1 MNRTPLWNGFNLIT
15 ALGARAG
22 GALPQAV
29 FGVSIDT
36 RTLHPGDLY
45 FAIKG
50 ENSDGHDY
58 VKAAFEAGAE
68 AAVVDEAHAD
78 ELKGTGSLFVVR
90 DVLASLESL
99 GRRARER
106 TRAGIVAVTGSV
118 GKTGT
123 KEMLR
128 LVLSEFGETH
138 ASAASYNN
146 HWGVPLTLARMPAQ
160 SRFGVFEIGM
170 NHAGE
175 ITPLVAM
182 VRPHVAVV
190 TTVAPVHLEAFE
202 SVDSIADA
210 KAEIFSGLEPNGVA
224 IIHRDIAQFERLRA
238 AAKLTQASQV
248 LSFGEDEKSDAR
260 LIAVK
265 NDEDGCVVDAWILGI
280 DLRYRIGAPGKH
292 IALNSLAVLLAGR
305 ALGLDVAEI
314 AAALIEFKP
323 PAGRGARSEI
333 LTPEGVFTLIDE
345 SYNANPASMRAAL
358 GLLGA
363 AEPGVEGRRIAV
375 IGDMLEL
382 GPNGAKLHAEL
393 AADIAAN
400 QVDLVFGAGP
410 LTQSLFEAL
419 DTGQRAKWATTS
431 AEIRDALLSEVRA
444 GEVVMVKGSNG
455 SRMGPLVKALKDA
468 YAANTVEPIKQD

>member
-15 ALGARAG
+15 ALGARVG

-36 RTLHPGDLY
+36 RTLQQGDLY

-58 VKAAFEAGAE
+58 VKAAFEAGAT

-78 ELKGTGSLFVVR
+78 VLKGAGSLFVVR
-90 DVLASLESL
+90 NVLGSLESL
-99 GRRARER
+99 GCRSRER

-128 LVLSEFGETH
+128 LVLSGFGETH

-202 SVDSIADA
+202 SVDAIADA
-210 KAEIFSGLEPNGVA
+210 KAEIFTGLEPNGVA
-224 IIHRDIAQFERLRA
+224 IMHRDIAQFERLRA

-260 LIAVK
+260 LLAVA
-265 NDEDGCVVDAWILGI
+265 NDDDGCVVEAWVLGI

-292 IALNSLAVLLAGR
+292 MAMNSLAVLLAAR
-305 ALGLDVAEI
+305 ALGLDVADI
-314 AAALIEFKP
+314 AAALADFKP
-323 PAGRGARSEI
+323 PAGRGARAEI
-333 LTPEGVFTLIDE
+333 HTPTGAFTLIDE

-363 AEPGVEGRRIAV
+363 AQPGPDGRRIAV

-382 GPNGAKLHAEL
+382 GPNGANLHAEL
-393 AADIAAN
+393 AADISAN
-400 QVDLVFGAGP
+400 QVDLMFGAGP
-410 LTQSLFEAL
+410 LTRSLFDAV
-419 DTGQRAKWATTS
+419 DADKRAKWTNTS
-431 AEIRDALLSEVRA
+431 ADIRDALLSEVRA
-444 GEVVMVKGSNG
+444 GDVVMVKGSNG

-468 YAANTVEPIKQD
+468 YAENATELTRQD